1 MSTRPIAVIGPT
13 GTGKS
18 ALALE
23 LAEHLGGE
31 IVNADAMQLYRG
43 MDIGTAK
50 LAPAERRGIPHHQ
63 LDVLDVTET
72 ATVARYQQAAA
83 ADVESIAERG
93 AVPVI
98 VGGSM
103 LYLQS
108 LLDDWAFPATDPDVR
123 ARWEARLGEVGVA
136 ALHAE
141 LSRRDP
147 DAAATILSTDGRR
160 IVRALEVIELTGAPF
175 AASAPVIGA
184 APRWDTLIIGLDWD
198 TALLDDRLRQR
209 TDAMFDGGLV
219 DEVRALVRAT
229 GPFAPLTYAVL
240 SALLGAIF
248 VPGPILA
255 AGSGFLF
262 GPVLGTFVTL
272 AATVGTAVVAS
283 LAGRRAGRD
292 SARALLGA
300 QRADRIDDQIR
311 RRGLWAV
318 VGQRFVPGLSDALA
332 AYAFGAFGVPLWQM
346 AVGAFIGSVPRAFVY
361 TALGAS
367 ISNLSAP
374 LAYTAIAVWC
384 VTAVV
389 GAFAA
394 HRGYRKW
401 RGGNRPPA

>member
-1 MSTRPIAVIGPT
+1 MA
-13 GTGKS
+13 
-18 ALALE
+18 
-23 LAEHLGGE
+23 
-31 IVNADAMQLYRG
+31 
-43 MDIGTAK
+43 
-50 LAPAERRGIPHHQ
+50 RRRH
-63 LDVLDVTET
+63 
-72 ATVARYQQAAA
+72 
-83 ADVESIAERG
+83 
-93 AVPVI
+93 
-98 VGGSM
+98 
-103 LYLQS
+103 
-108 LLDDWAFPATDPDVR
+108 
-123 ARWEARLGEVGVA
+123 
-136 ALHAE
+136 
-141 LSRRDP
+141 
-147 DAAATILSTDGRR
+147 
-160 IVRALEVIELTGAPF
+160 IVRLAMF
-175 AASAPVIGA
+175 AAF
-184 APRWDTLIIGLDWD
+184 
-198 TALLDDRLRQR
+198 LLVLFYLVAVQR
-209 TDAMFDGGLV
+209 VVNV

-262 GPVLGTFVTL
+262 GPILGTFVTL
-272 AATVGTAVVAS
+272 AATVGTAAVAS

-300 QRADRIDDQIR
+300 ARADILDDQIR
-311 RRGLWAV
+311 QRGLWAV

-367 ISNLSAP
+367 IGDLSAP

-384 VTAVV
+384 VTAVI

-401 RGGNRPPA
+401 RGSSRPPA